1 MFALRRLSCRAP
13 RALTAVPVRYNADLT
28 VATDSPV
35 AQPPPPPPPP
45 AAVASEFAEDL
56 GENTGT
62 RGRRR
67 RKRIPTKRPAIST
80 ESPRK
85 WNRPLAE
92 GVLPAYDMALKVIK
106 TDSFRLK
113 EEAKELRTR
122 IGLAENT
129 FQELSAKAKE
139 LSEDSQ
145 ERQTLT
151 EEVNLLDEQLEA
163 MRVKLNILEVQ
174 SEINLPDVRHL
185 VEQKWRKDGA
195 LDLLMERIYQMGVV
209 PDVLPEI
216 RPSLDLRVVAK
227 TRAAEFL
234 NAGKVQKEVEPGVY
248 LLPKQTLEPPKL
260 YVNVFHE
267 DTRLYTMLLVDPDV
281 PDVHNESFTTFLHWM
296 KPNIPLSCE
305 HTQRILDLNTHTK
318 YIPPHPQQGTPYH
331 RYVLLLLPQPPL
343 GGAAEYTMNTIAR
356 AQPGVPT
363 SEHLDIPIIPEEERL
378 GFNVREFTRHWGLD
392 ARKGGGAH
400 MWREIWNED
409 VSTIYKDILQ
419 REEPRYGRPPKVDP
433 YADVKRSRKY
443 IS

>member
-1 MFALRRLSCRAP
+1 MFALRQLSCRAP
-13 RALTAVPVRYNADLT
+13 RALTAVPTRSNAQLT
-28 VATDSPV
+28 AATDSPV
-35 AQPPPPPPPP
+35 AQPPPPPRPP
-45 AAVASEFAEDL
+45 AAVPSEFAEDV

-80 ESPRK
+80 ESPKK

-106 TDSFRLK
+106 TDSIRLK

-122 IGLAENT
+122 IGFSENT
-129 FQELSAKAKE
+129 FQELSAKTKE

-145 ERQTLT
+145 ERQSLT

-195 LDLLMERIYQMGVV
+195 LDLLMERIYQMRVV

-216 RPSLDLRVVAK
+216 RPSLDLRVVTK
-227 TRAAEFL
+227 TRPSEFL

-248 LLPKQTLEPPKL
+248 LLPKQTVEPPKL

-267 DTRLYTMLLVDPDV
+267 DMRLYTMLLVDPDV
-281 PDVHNESFTTFLHWM
+281 PDVQNVSFTSFLHWM

-343 GGAAEYTMNTIAR
+343 GGAAEYTMNTTER

-363 SEHLDIPIIPEEERL
+363 SVHLDIPIVPEEERL
-378 GFNVREFTRHWGLD
+378 GFSVREFTRQWGLD

-409 VSTIYKDILQ
+409 VSTIYKDIFQ
-419 REEPRYGRPPKVDP
+419 REEPRYGRPPKADP
-433 YADVKRSRKY
+433 YAEVKRAKKY